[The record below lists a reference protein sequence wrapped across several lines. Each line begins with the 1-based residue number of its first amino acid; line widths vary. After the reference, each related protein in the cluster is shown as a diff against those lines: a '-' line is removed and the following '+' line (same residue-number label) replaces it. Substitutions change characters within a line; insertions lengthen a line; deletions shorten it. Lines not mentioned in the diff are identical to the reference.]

1 VSREIKRDGL
11 VTGRQ
16 VVQRDRPNKR
26 VFSVTTAGIEEL
38 ERLRGPLDEEKRPD
52 LTPVQPAG

>member
-1 VSREIKRDGL
+1 MRDGL